1 MKEMCLRRC
10 CPSKLEVTYHN
21 TSVWQTDVTGIKV
34 DINKYK
40 YKKTPRIDCSP
51 VQEQMAEFGLKSNSA
66 LNLDAPSP
74 SAFLL
79 SSFSLSSC
87 LLFSGSLTCTEYYP
101 ILICIQL
108 NSIESFLQ
116 VYMNRISSKNP
127 LTRQQ
132 YRTIRHVTMA
142 SSPKLLFLHTV
153 PHFGGLGCR

>member
-40 YKKTPRIDCSP
+40 YKKTLRIDRGP

-87 LLFSGSLTCTEYYP
+87 LLFSDSLTCTEYYP
-101 ILICIQL
+101 ILIYIQL
-108 NSIESFLQ
+108 NLIG
-116 VYMNRISSKNP
+116 SSSQTIP
-127 LTRQQ
+127 TCYTLLPDWS
-132 YRTIRHVTMA
+132 YRKKEATPPVRL
-142 SSPKLLFLHTV
+142 SRLLVV
-153 PHFGGLGCR
+153 P